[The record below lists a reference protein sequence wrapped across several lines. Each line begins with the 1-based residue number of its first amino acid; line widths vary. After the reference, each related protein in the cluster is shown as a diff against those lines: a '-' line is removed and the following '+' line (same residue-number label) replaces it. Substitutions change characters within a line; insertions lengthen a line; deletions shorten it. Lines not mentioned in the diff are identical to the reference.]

1 MRQRGD
7 GQTDQTLVYGEPDKP
22 TDRNEGADEQ
32 IRGKNR
38 LIIQKKKKKI
48 LLKRLKLCKLGS
60 QKTEKQN
67 KKYGSW
73 SIDAVAVSWNQLGK
87 SQSKAQKRFYKM
99 VIFLKGKVSRC
110 QGQLY
115 PVFCLLL

>member
-38 LIIQKKKKKI
+38 LVIQKKKRRKKI

-67 KKYGSW
+67 KKHGS
-73 SIDAVAVSWNQLGK
+73 
-87 SQSKAQKRFYKM
+87 
-99 VIFLKGKVSRC
+99 
-110 QGQLY
+110 
-115 PVFCLLL
+115 